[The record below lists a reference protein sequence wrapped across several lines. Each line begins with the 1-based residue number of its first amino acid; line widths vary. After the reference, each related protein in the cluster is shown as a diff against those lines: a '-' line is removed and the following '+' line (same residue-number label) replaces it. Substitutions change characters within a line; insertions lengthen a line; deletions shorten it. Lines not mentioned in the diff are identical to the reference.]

1 MGAPSS
7 LLTRLLFHDTLH
19 FMKIQLSQLTM
30 QHLQRALEIRQKI
43 TALEEEL
50 GQLLV
55 PGQPASIPPVSPPK
69 KVMSAAAR
77 AKIAATQKAR
87 WAERKQ
93 KAAAPRKVSAP
104 AAPAKRPIS
113 PAGLARIVAANK
125 ARWAKFRA
133 QKKVGAAGS
142 K

>member
-1 MGAPSS
+1 MGDLSS
-7 LLTRLLFHDTLH
+7 LLTRLPFHDKLR

-30 QHLQRALEIRQKI
+30 QHLQRALEIKQKI
-43 TALEEEL
+43 AALEEEL

-93 KAAAPRKVSAP
+93 KAAAPRKAP
-104 AAPAKRPIS
+104 APGKRPIS